1 MKRRSSVRSLKQ
13 SIQDG
18 KVIVK
23 WGKKTKKF
31 VNEYFADI
39 FIADLTV
46 REFEKK
52 LEGFQ
57 NTELPDPE
65 VDMLIGGKRLLIS

>member
-1 MKRRSSVRSLKQ
+1 MKRRSSVRISKQ
-13 SIQDG
+13 PLQDG

-23 WGKKTKKF
+23 WGRKTKKF

-46 REFEKK
+46 REFEKR
-52 LEGFQ
+52 LDGFQ
-57 NTELPDPE
+57 NTELPDAE
-65 VDMLIGGKRLLIS
+65 VSMLIGGKRFMIS

>member
-1 MKRRSSVRSLKQ
+1 MVKQ
-13 SIQDG
+13 KVKWVKETQPDG
-18 KVIVK
+18 RVIVN

-46 REFEKK
+46 REFEKR
-52 LEGFQ
+52 LDGFQ
-57 NTELPDPE
+57 NTELPDAE
-65 VDMLIGGKRLLIS
+65 VSMLIGGKRLLIS